1 MAGRGR
7 LVVAGLVPGIHVQPA
22 RPFPT
27 PVDDPTQSGQN
38 GAHDRF
44 HEIALFGRNFMRVV
58 ITGGTGFIGRKL
70 AQRLLQRGA
79 IAGPGGRETAIDELV
94 LFDVAQP
101 QPPIPPNNRLKIITG
116 DIADPATVRRLVDAS
131 TGTVFHLAAVVS
143 GQAEADT
150 DIGYRV
156 NLDGTRA
163 ILEACRALGTQPRVV
178 FASSL
183 AVYGGDMPE
192 AIGDDTPLTPQ
203 TSYGAQKAIGE
214 LLVNDYSRK
223 GYVDGR
229 ALRLPTIVVRPG
241 RPNRAAS
248 TWVSSLFREPLSGL
262 DVVCPVSRD
271 SVMACLSP
279 RRLIAAIEH
288 VHDLPAERLGYS
300 RSVLLPG
307 ISATVDEMVDALRRA
322 GGEAAVKRIRWEP
335 DPVIQKIVDGWPRA
349 IAAKR
354 ALALGIRGDA
364 GIDEIVQGFVEDD
377 LPAQMALV
385 AGG

>member
-1 MAGRGR
+1 MK
-7 LVVAGLVPGIHVQPA
+7 
-22 RPFPT
+22 
-27 PVDDPTQSGQN
+27 
-38 GAHDRF
+38 
-44 HEIALFGRNFMRVV
+44 VV
-58 ITGGTGFIGRKL
+58 ITGGTGFIGRRL

-94 LFDVAQP
+94 LFDVTVP
-101 QPPIPPNNRLKIITG
+101 QPPIAPNNRLKIVTG
-116 DIADPATVRRLVDAS
+116 DIADAATVRRLIDKS

-163 ILEACRALGTQPRVV
+163 VLEACRALGTAPRLV

-192 AIGDDTPLTPQ
+192 AIADETPLTPQ
-203 TSYGAQKAIGE
+203 TSYGAQKAMGE

-223 GYVDGR
+223 GYIDGR

-248 TWVSSLFREPLSGL
+248 TWVSSLFREPLSGV
-262 DVVCPVSRD
+262 DVVCPVSRE

-279 RRLIAAIEH
+279 RRLIAAIER
-288 VHDLPAERLGYS
+288 VHDLPAKSFGFS

-307 ISATVDEMVDALRRA
+307 ISATVSEMVEALRRS

-335 DPVIQKIVDGWPRA
+335 DPATQKIVDGWPRA
-349 IAAKR
+349 IRAKR
-354 ALALGIRGDA
+354 AESLGIRADA
-364 GIDEIVQGFVEDD
+364 DIDEIVRAFVEDD
-377 LPAQMALV
+377 LPAQKALV
-385 AGG
+385 AAG